1 MTSIVS
7 NAVSTTHFTP
17 MRLVVAGASGRMG
30 KALIRAIDENPAT
43 ILCGALDREGS
54 PLIGQ
59 DAGEAAGCGKNNIL
73 ISTDPLPLFAE
84 AEGVLDFT
92 SPASTLTYAALA
104 AQARIVHV
112 IGTTGCSEDDQE
124 KIIAAARHATII
136 KSGNM
141 SLGVNLLSA
150 LVEQAARAL
159 GPSAFDIEIL
169 EMHHKHKVDAPSG
182 TALLLGEA
190 AAAGRDIT
198 LSEHSVRVRD
208 GHTGAREDGT
218 IGFATLRGGSVIGDH
233 SVLFAGQSEL
243 ITLSHQAQDRS
254 VFAQGAVSAALW
266 GRGKKPG
273 LYSMRNVLGL

>member
-1 MTSIVS
+1 MTSPAAIPHQPPLRL
-7 NAVSTTHFTP
+7 AVTG
-17 MRLVVAGASGRMG
+17 AGGRMG
-30 KALIRAIDENPAT
+30 RALIRAIEENPAT
-43 ILCGALDREGS
+43 VLSGAIVREGS

-59 DAGEAAGCGKNNIL
+59 DAGELAGCGKNGVL
-73 ISTDPLPLFAE
+73 LSADPLPVFVE

-92 SPASTLTYAALA
+92 TPASTLIYAALA

-112 IGTTGCSEDDQE
+112 IGTTGCSVDDEE
-124 KIIAAARHATII
+124 KITAAARHATII

-150 LVEQAARAL
+150 LVEQAAKAL

-190 AAAGRDIT
+190 AASGRQID
-198 LSEHSVRVRD
+198 LNEHSVRVRD

-233 SVLFAGQSEL
+233 SVIFAGQSER

>member
-1 MTSIVS
+1 MPLIVE
-7 NAVSTTHFTP
+7 APPPP
-17 MRLVVAGASGRMG
+17 MRLVVVGAGGRMG
-30 KALIRAIDENPAT
+30 KALIRAINENT
-43 ILCGALDREGS
+43 HTVLSGAVVREGS

-59 DAGEAAGCGKNNIL
+59 DAGELAGTGKNGVI
-73 ISTDPLPLFAE
+73 ISADPLPVFAE

-92 SPASTLTYAALA
+92 TPASSLIYAALA

-112 IGTTGCSEDDQE
+112 IGTTGCSADDEE
-124 KIIAAARHATII
+124 KILAAARHATII

-159 GPSAFDIEIL
+159 GPAAFDIEIL

-182 TALLLGEA
+182 TALLLGDA
-190 AAAGRDIT
+190 AATGRGIT
-198 LSEHSVRVRD
+198 LSDHSTRTRD
-208 GHTGAREDGT
+208 GHTGPREDGT

-233 SVLFAGQSEL
+233 SVIFAGQSERM
-243 ITLSHQAQDRS
+243 TFSHQAQDRS
-254 VFAQGAVSAALW
+254 VFAQGAVSAAQW

>member
-1 MTSIVS
+1 MTSTVS
-7 NAVSTTHFTP
+7 ATQTSSA
-17 MRLVVAGASGRMG
+17 MRLVVTGAGGRMG
-30 KALIRAIDENPAT
+30 KALIRAITENPDT
-43 ILCGALDREGS
+43 VLSGAIVREGS

-59 DAGEAAGCGKNNIL
+59 DAGEVAGAGKNGII
-73 ISTDPLPLFAE
+73 ISADPLPVFAE
-84 AEGVLDFT
+84 AQGVLDFT
-92 SPASTLTYAALA
+92 TPASTLVYAALA

-112 IGTTGCSEDDQE
+112 IGTTGCSAADEE
-124 KIIAAARHATII
+124 KIRAAARHATIV

-190 AAAGRDIT
+190 AAQGRDIA
-198 LSEHSVRVRD
+198 LNDHSVRVRD

-218 IGFATLRGGSVIGDH
+218 IGFATLRGGSVVGDH
-233 SVLFAGQSEL
+233 SVIFAGTSER

-266 GRGKKPG
+266 GQGKKPG
-273 LYSMRNVLGL
+273 LYTMRDVLGL

>member
-1 MTSIVS
+1 MPLIVE
-7 NAVSTTHFTP
+7 APPPP
-17 MRLVVAGASGRMG
+17 MRLVVVGAGGRMG
-30 KALIRAIDENPAT
+30 KALIRAINENT
-43 ILCGALDREGS
+43 HTVLSGAVVREGS

-59 DAGEAAGCGKNNIL
+59 DAGELAGTGKNGVI
-73 ISTDPLPLFAE
+73 ISADPLPVFAE

-92 SPASTLTYAALA
+92 TPASSLIYAALA

-112 IGTTGCSEDDQE
+112 IGTTGCSADDEE
-124 KIIAAARHATII
+124 KILAAARHATII

-159 GPSAFDIEIL
+159 GPAAFDIEIL

-182 TALLLGEA
+182 TALLLGDA
-190 AAAGRDIT
+190 AATGRGIT
-198 LSEHSVRVRD
+198 LSDHSTRTRD
-208 GHTGAREDGT
+208 GHTGPREDGT

-233 SVLFAGQSEL
+233 SVIFAGQSERM
-243 ITLSHQAQDRS
+243 TFSHQAQDRS
-254 VFAQGAVSAALW
+254 VFAQGAVSAAQW

-273 LYSMRNVLGL
+273 LYSMRNVLCL

>member
-1 MTSIVS
+1 MTSTVS
-7 NAVSTTHFTP
+7 AAQTSSA
-17 MRLVVAGASGRMG
+17 MRLVVTGAGGRMG
-30 KALIRAIDENPAT
+30 KALIRAIAENPDT
-43 ILCGALDREGS
+43 VLSGAIVREGS

-59 DAGEAAGCGKNNIL
+59 DAGEVAGAGKNGII
-73 ISTDPLPLFAE
+73 ISSDPLPVFAE
-84 AEGVLDFT
+84 AQGVLDFT
-92 SPASTLTYAALA
+92 TPASTLVYAALA

-112 IGTTGCSEDDQE
+112 IGTTGCSAADEE
-124 KIIAAARHATII
+124 KISAAARHATII

-190 AAAGRDIT
+190 AAHGRDIA
-198 LSEHSVRVRD
+198 LNDHSVRVRD

-218 IGFATLRGGSVIGDH
+218 IGFATLRGGSVVGDH
-233 SVLFAGQSEL
+233 SVIFAGASER

-254 VFAQGAVSAALW
+254 VFAQGAVSAVLW
-266 GRGKKPG
+266 GQGKKPG
-273 LYSMRNVLGL
+273 LYTMRDVLGL